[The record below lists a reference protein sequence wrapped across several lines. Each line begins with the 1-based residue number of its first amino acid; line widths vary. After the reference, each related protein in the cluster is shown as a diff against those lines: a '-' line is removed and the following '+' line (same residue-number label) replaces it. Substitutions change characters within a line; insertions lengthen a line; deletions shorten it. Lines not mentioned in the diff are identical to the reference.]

1 MYLYVIAAFIII
13 PLTWIALKFAPWSAP
28 LAGVLGLGVGVVS
41 TLTGYPLGMQWG
53 FGLFGFSSIVFLLGG
68 GMAGR

>member
-13 PLTWIALKFAPWSAP
+13 PLTWVALKFAPWAAP
-28 LAGVLGLGVGVVS
+28 LSGVLGLGVG
-41 TLTGYPLGMQWG
+41 TLSVFAEYPLGMQWG
-53 FGLFGFSSIVFLLGG
+53 FGLFGFSALLFLLGG